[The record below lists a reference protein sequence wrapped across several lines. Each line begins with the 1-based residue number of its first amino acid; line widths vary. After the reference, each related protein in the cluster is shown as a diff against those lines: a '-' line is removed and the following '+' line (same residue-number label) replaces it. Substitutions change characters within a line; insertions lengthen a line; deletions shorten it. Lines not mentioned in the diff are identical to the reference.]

1 MNLSLLF
8 TNPMLFI
15 LEILYILPAVLIGL
29 SFHEAS
35 HAYVAYKMGDPT
47 AKNLGRIT
55 LDPAKHLDPIGLLCL
70 LFLGFGWAKPVPV
83 NPNNFENRRKGEFL
97 VSIAGVTMNFILG
110 VGFTVIL
117 ALMLVFNIRNSIAIK
132 IIQYIISINFVLM
145 VFNLLPIG
153 PLDGTGIIR
162 AILWKDS
169 YKFDSFMARYGTI
182 ILLMLLITGVIG
194 MFISGIVTVIQTN
207 VYNLVFMIFGIS

>member
-1 MNLSLLF
+1 
-8 TNPMLFI
+8 
-15 LEILYILPAVLIGL
+15 
-29 SFHEAS
+29 
-35 HAYVAYKMGDPT
+35 
-47 AKNLGRIT
+47 
-55 LDPAKHLDPIGLLCL
+55 
-70 LFLGFGWAKPVPV
+70 
-83 NPNNFENRRKGEFL
+83 
-97 VSIAGVTMNFILG
+97 MNFILG

>member
-47 AKNLGRIT
+47 AKSLGRIT

>member
-117 ALMLVFNIRNSIAIK
+117 ALMLVFNIRNSIVIK